1 MAAFGKSIAS
11 SIRGCAPYGDEIM
24 SIIKAPWSDEQVT
37 SLNAYQNC
45 NECHPFTGTRKPNGD
60 ETPLIATPAGWIE
73 EENGPVVQDWAH
85 SWMTNWEWRTMTKPI
100 KRSLN
105 DRAVLDGKLFATITP
120 EMNVVTIK
128 SEKEAY
134 LYLPLFSNSESLEKF
149 LTRTKNRWTNIE
161 QIGNGTEFLE
171 WVPRFYD
178 SKEIKIILD
187 PYYASEKT
195 IRYIEINRA
204 TILNKLKK
212 LN

>member
-85 SWMTNWEWRTMTKPI
+85 SWMLNWEWRTMTKPI
-100 KRSLN
+100 EKSIN
-105 DRAVLDGKLFATITP
+105 AGAVLDGKLFATIEP
-120 EMNVVTIK
+120 PMDMVLMQMQDDPD
-128 SEKEAY
+128 

-149 LTRTKNRWTNIE
+149 LTKIKLRWTNIK
-161 QIGNGTEFLE
+161 QIHNGVEFINWL
-171 WVPRFYD
+171 PRFQE
-178 SKEIKIILD
+178 SREIKIILD
-187 PYYASEKT
+187 PYYTPENT
-195 IRYIEINRA
+195 VHYIGIERVP
-204 TILNKLKK
+204 TLNKVEKS
-212 LN
+212 N